1 MYLLMHQKPVKHA
14 GPLAAL
20 ALAAALAA
28 LALALAALSVAV
40 APSWDVKAKG
50 S

>member
-28 LALALAALSVAV
+28 LALALAALV